1 MKLSVNDLNVFVN
14 TPKDIAKL
22 CEDLS
27 RLGLEVES
35 CIPCIAPKNV
45 VVGKVLEKAPHKN
58 AEKLSVC
65 QVGVGKVLEKA
76 PHKNAEKLS
85 VCQVG
90 VGKEVLQ
97 IVCGAKNVAPNQFV
111 PVALNGALIGST
123 TIAKTEL
130 RGVESCGM
138 ICSSAELGFPK
149 INDGILELDES
160 VGELVLGKE
169 LNEYASFNTH
179 VLEIS
184 LTPNRG
190 DCLSVLG
197 IAREISAFYHTPL
210 KPIKALNFTPKS
222 DLITLSA
229 GENIES
235 HLAYYLIYNHSLKTP
250 LNIKL
255 SLAHNNA
262 LSENDL
268 KNFIEF
274 STHFSGV
281 IMNAYSLNKTPMD
294 LSVKNDE
301 NNLESVYINHQ
312 KRSTIAIKHQDQKDL
327 SEYLLLEAS
336 YTDPISLSLKLHALK
351 DKTLQ
356 KDNALI
362 YRSARGSNPNL
373 SDGLNFL
380 SAHLKAAILESKQ
393 IKHSLKDRTL
403 TFQLE
408 DITEILGLAVEKEK
422 IQGIL
427 KNLGFKVSVKEPNS
441 NPQILEVIAPNFRHD
456 IKTIQDIAEEIL
468 RFVGIDNLISKPL
481 DCVSSK
487 NSNPH
492 YDTHRFFENLKHK
505 ALACGFKE
513 VIHYVFYSKEKQ
525 QKLGFEVL
533 EDPLELQNP
542 ITTDL
547 NTLRTSLVCG
557 LLDASLR
564 NKNLGFKS
572 IALYEKGSVYN
583 SKREEIQKLGFLVS
597 GLQKKESYPD
607 AKGKA
612 WDFYSFAEC
621 VSKVIGDFS
630 LERLT
635 AQTPINHP
643 YQSAKIIQNHEI
655 IGVIAKIHPKVIQE
669 LDLFESYYAEIDAFK
684 LKRPAM
690 LLKPF
695 SIYPSSVRDL
705 TLIIDENTAFS
716 EIKKALKDAQI
727 PNLSEILPLDIFK
740 ESHNT
745 IALSVRCVIHS
756 LEKTLNDEEV
766 NSAVQ
771 KALEILEKEF
781 NARLKG

>member
-27 RLGLEVES
+27 CLGLEVES
-35 CIPCIAPKNV
+35 CIPCVAPKNV

-65 QVGVGKVLEKA
+65 QVD
-76 PHKNAEKLS
+76 
-85 VCQVG
+85 
-90 VGKEVLQ
+90 VGKEVLP

-130 RGVESCGM
+130 RGVESHGM
-138 ICSSAELGFPK
+138 ICSSSELGFPK

-169 LNEYASFNTH
+169 LDEYAPFNTH

-222 DLITLSA
+222 GLITLSA
-229 GENIES
+229 DKNIES
-235 HLAYYLIYNHSLKTP
+235 HLAYYLVCNHSLRTP
-250 LNIKL
+250 LKVKL

-327 SEYLLLEAS
+327 SECLLLEAS
-336 YTDPISLSLKLHALK
+336 YIDPISLSLKLHALK

-380 SAHLKAAILESKQ
+380 SAHLKATILESKQ
-393 IKHSLKDRTL
+393 TKHSLKDRTL
-403 TFQLE
+403 KFQLE
-408 DITEILGLAVEKEK
+408 DITEILGLAVEEEK
-422 IQGIL
+422 IQSIL

-441 NPQILEVIAPNFRHD
+441 KPQILEVIAPNFRHD

-468 RFVGIDNLISKPL
+468 RFVGIDNLVSKPL
-481 DCVSSK
+481 NCVSSK

-542 ITTDL
+542 ITTEL

-583 SKREEIQKLGFLVS
+583 SKREETQKLGFLVS

-630 LERLT
+630 LEKLT
-635 AQTPINHP
+635 TQTPINHP
-643 YQSAKIIQNHEI
+643 YQSAKIIQNNEI

-716 EIKKALKDAQI
+716 NIKKALKDAQI

-740 ESHNT
+740 ESHNS

>member
-1 MKLSVNDLNVFVN
+1 MKLSVNDLNVFVD
-14 TPKDIAKL
+14 TPKNIAKL

-35 CIPCIAPKNV
+35 SIPCVAPKNV
-45 VVGKVLEKAPHKN
+45 V
-58 AEKLSVC
+58 
-65 QVGVGKVLEKA
+65 VGKVLEKA

-123 TIAKTEL
+123 TIAKTDL

-138 ICSSAELGFPK
+138 ICSSNELGFPK

-160 VGELVLGKE
+160 VGELVLGKG
-169 LNEYASFNTH
+169 LNEYAPFNTH

-197 IAREISAFYHTPL
+197 IAREISAFYRTPL
-210 KPIKALNFTPKS
+210 KPIKSLNFTPKS
-222 DLITLSA
+222 DLITLSV

-235 HLAYYLIYNHSLKTP
+235 HLAYYLICNHSLKTP
-250 LNIKL
+250 LSVKL

-268 KNFIEF
+268 NNFIEF
-274 STHFSGV
+274 SAHFSGV
-281 IMNAYSLNKTPMD
+281 VMNAYSLDATPID

-380 SAHLKAAILESKQ
+380 STHLKASILESKQ
-393 IKHSLKDRTL
+393 TKHSLKDRTL
-403 TFQLE
+403 KFKLE
-408 DITEILGLAVEKEK
+408 DITEILGLAVEEET

-427 KNLGFKVSVKEPNS
+427 KNLGFKVSTKEPNS
-441 NPQILEVIAPNFRHD
+441 KPPILEVVAPNFRHD

-468 RFVGIDNLISKPL
+468 RFVGIDHLISKPL
-481 DCVSSK
+481 DSVSNK
-487 NSNPH
+487 KSNPH

-542 ITTDL
+542 ITTEL

-583 SKREEIQKLGFLVS
+583 SKREEIQKLGFLAS

-630 LERLT
+630 LEKLT
-635 AQTPINHP
+635 TQTPINHP
-643 YQSAKIIQNHEI
+643 YQSAKIIQNHKI
-655 IGVIAKIHPKVIQE
+655 IGVIAKIHHKVIQE

-716 EIKKALKDAQI
+716 RIKKALKDAQI

-740 ESHNT
+740 ESDNT
-745 IALSVRCVIHS
+745 IALSMRCVIHS

>member
-1 MKLSVNDLNVFVN
+1 MKLSVNDLSAFVDA
-14 TPKDIAKL
+14 PKDIAKL

-35 CIPCIAPKNV
+35 CIPCVAPKNV

-65 QVGVGKVLEKA
+65 QVD
-76 PHKNAEKLS
+76 
-85 VCQVG
+85 

-130 RGVESCGM
+130 RGVESHGM
-138 ICSSAELGFPK
+138 ICSSSELGFPK

-169 LNEYASFNTH
+169 LNEYAPFNTH

-222 DLITLSA
+222 DSITLSV

-235 HLAYYLIYNHSLKTP
+235 HLAYYLICNHSLKTP

-268 KNFIEF
+268 NNFIEF
-274 STHFSGV
+274 SAHFSGV
-281 IMNAYSLNKTPMD
+281 VMNAYSLNKTPMD

-327 SEYLLLEAS
+327 SECLLLEAS
-336 YTDPISLSLKLHALK
+336 YIDPISLSLKLHALK

-362 YRSARGSNPNL
+362 YRSTRGSNPNL

-380 SAHLKAAILESKQ
+380 SAHLKATILESKQ
-393 IKHSLKDRTL
+393 TKHSLKDRTL

-441 NPQILEVIAPNFRHD
+441 KPQILEVVAPNFRHD

-481 DCVSSK
+481 DCISSK

-542 ITTDL
+542 ITTEL

-630 LERLT
+630 LEKLN

-643 YQSAKIIQNHEI
+643 YQSAKIIQNNEV

-669 LDLFESYYAEIDAFK
+669 LDLFESYYAEIDASK

-716 EIKKALKDAQI
+716 KIKKALKDAQI

-740 ESHNT
+740 ESHNS

>member
-1 MKLSVNDLNVFVN
+1 MKLSVNDLSVFVDA
-14 TPKDIAKL
+14 PKDITKL

-35 CIPCIAPKNV
+35 CIPCVAPKNV

-65 QVGVGKVLEKA
+65 QVD
-76 PHKNAEKLS
+76 
-85 VCQVG
+85 

-138 ICSSAELGFPK
+138 ICSSSELGFPK

-160 VGELVLGKE
+160 VGELVLGKG
-169 LNEYASFNTH
+169 LNEYAPFNTH

-235 HLAYYLIYNHSLKTP
+235 HLAYYLVCNHSLKTP
-250 LNIKL
+250 LKVKL

-268 KNFIEF
+268 NNFIEF
-274 STHFSGV
+274 SVHFSGV
-281 IMNAYSLNKTPMD
+281 IMNAYSLNATPID
-294 LSVKNDE
+294 LSVKDDE

-312 KRSTIAIKHQDQKDL
+312 KRSTIAIKHQVQKDL
-327 SEYLLLEAS
+327 SECLLLEAS
-336 YTDPISLSLKLHALK
+336 YIDPISLSLKLHALK

-380 SAHLKAAILESKQ
+380 SAHLKATILESKQ
-393 IKHSLKDRTL
+393 TKHSLKDRTL
-403 TFQLE
+403 KFKLE
-408 DITEILGLAVEKEK
+408 DITEILGLAVEAEK

-427 KNLGFKVSVKEPNS
+427 KSLGFKVSTKVSNS
-441 NPQILEVIAPNFRHD
+441 KPQILEVIAPNFRHD

-481 DCVSSK
+481 HCVSSK

-533 EDPLELQNP
+533 EDSLELQNP
-542 ITTDL
+542 ITTEL

-583 SKREEIQKLGFLVS
+583 SKREEIQKLSFLAS

-630 LERLT
+630 LEKLT

-643 YQSAKIIQNHEI
+643 YQSAKIIQNNEI

-669 LDLFESYYAEIDAFK
+669 LDLFESYYAEIDASK
-684 LKRPAM
+684 LKRPTM

-716 EIKKALKDAQI
+716 KIKKALKDAQI

-740 ESHNT
+740 ESHNS

-771 KALEILEKEF
+771 KVLEILEKEF

>member
-1 MKLSVNDLNVFVN
+1 MKLSVNDLNVFVDV
-14 TPKDIAKL
+14 PKDIAKL

-27 RLGLEVES
+27 CLGLEVES
-35 CIPCIAPKNV
+35 YIPCIAPKNV

-65 QVGVGKVLEKA
+65 QVD
-76 PHKNAEKLS
+76 
-85 VCQVG
+85 
-90 VGKEVLQ
+90 VGKEVLP
-97 IVCGAKNVAPNQFV
+97 IVCGAKNVAPNQFA

-130 RGVESCGM
+130 RGVESHGM
-138 ICSSAELGFPK
+138 ICSSIELGFPK

-169 LNEYASFNTH
+169 LHEYAPFNTH

-222 DLITLSA
+222 DLITLSV

-235 HLAYYLIYNHSLKTP
+235 HLAYYLICNHSLKTP

-268 KNFIEF
+268 NNFIEF

-281 IMNAYSLNKTPMD
+281 ILNAYSLNTTPVD

-312 KRSTIAIKHQDQKDL
+312 KRSTIAIKHQDQKNL
-327 SEYLLLEAS
+327 SECLLLEAS
-336 YTDPISLSLKLHALK
+336 YIDPISLSLKLHALK

-380 SAHLKAAILESKQ
+380 SAHLKATILESKQ
-393 IKHSLKDRTL
+393 TKHSLKDCAL
-403 TFQLE
+403 KFQLE
-408 DITEILGLAVEKEK
+408 DITEILGLVIEAEK

-427 KNLGFKVSVKEPNS
+427 KNLGFKVSAKEPNS
-441 NPQILEVIAPNFRHD
+441 KPQILEVIVPNFRHD

-542 ITTDL
+542 ITTEL

-583 SKREEIQKLGFLVS
+583 SKREEIQKLGFLIS

-621 VSKVIGDFS
+621 VSRIIGDFS
-630 LERLT
+630 LEKLT

-643 YQSAKIIQNHEI
+643 YQSAKIIQNHEV

-669 LDLFESYYAEIDAFK
+669 LDLFESYYAEIDASK

-716 EIKKALKDAQI
+716 KIKKALKDAQI

-740 ESHNT
+740 ESDNT

-766 NSAVQ
+766 NSVVQ

>member
-45 VVGKVLEKAPHKN
+45 VVGKILEKAPHKN

-65 QVGVGKVLEKA
+65 QVDI
-76 PHKNAEKLS
+76 
-85 VCQVG
+85 
-90 VGKEVLQ
+90 GKEVLQ
-97 IVCGAKNVAPNQFV
+97 IVCGAKNVAPNQFA

-130 RGVESCGM
+130 RGVESHGM
-138 ICSSAELGFPK
+138 ICSSIELGFPK

-169 LNEYASFNTH
+169 LNEYAPFNTH

-235 HLAYYLIYNHSLKTP
+235 HLAYYLVCNYSLKTP

-262 LSENDL
+262 LSRNDL
-268 KNFIEF
+268 NNFLEF

-327 SEYLLLEAS
+327 SECLLLEAS

-380 SAHLKAAILESKQ
+380 STHLKATILESKQ
-393 IKHSLKDRTL
+393 TEHSLKDRAL

-422 IQGIL
+422 IQSIL

-441 NPQILEVIAPNFRHD
+441 KPQILEVIVPNFRHD

-481 DCVSSK
+481 NCVSSK

-533 EDPLELQNP
+533 EDSLELQNP
-542 ITTDL
+542 ITTEL

-583 SKREEIQKLGFLVS
+583 AKREEVQKLGFLVS

-621 VSKVIGDFS
+621 VSKAIGDFS
-630 LERLT
+630 LEKLT
-635 AQTPINHP
+635 TQTPINHP

-669 LDLFESYYAEIDAFK
+669 LDLFESYYAEIDASK

-716 EIKKALKDAQI
+716 KIKKALKDAQI

-740 ESHNT
+740 ESHNS

>member
-35 CIPCIAPKNV
+35 CISCVAPKNV

-65 QVGVGKVLEKA
+65 QVD
-76 PHKNAEKLS
+76 
-85 VCQVG
+85 

-130 RGVESCGM
+130 RGVESHGM
-138 ICSSAELGFPK
+138 ICSSSELGFPK

-169 LNEYASFNTH
+169 LNEYAPFNTH

-190 DCLSVLG
+190 DCLSILG
-197 IAREISAFYHTPL
+197 VAREISAFYHTPL

-222 DLITLSA
+222 DSIALHA
-229 GENIES
+229 DENIES

-274 STHFSGV
+274 SAHFSGV
-281 IMNAYSLNKTPMD
+281 IMNAYSLNTTPMD

-312 KRSTIAIKHQDQKDL
+312 KRSTIAIKHQVQKDL
-327 SEYLLLEAS
+327 SECLLLEAS
-336 YTDPISLSLKLHALK
+336 YIDPISLSLKLHALK

-380 SAHLKAAILESKQ
+380 SAHLKATILESKQ
-393 IKHSLKDRTL
+393 TEHSLKDRTL
-403 TFQLE
+403 KFQLE

-422 IQGIL
+422 IQSIL
-427 KNLGFKVSVKEPNS
+427 KNLGFKVSIKVSNS
-441 NPQILEVIAPNFRHD
+441 KPQVLEVIVPNFRHD

-468 RFVGIDNLISKPL
+468 RFVGIDNLVSKPL
-481 DCVSSK
+481 NCVSSK

-542 ITTDL
+542 ITTEL

-583 SKREEIQKLGFLVS
+583 AKREEVQKLGFLVS

-621 VSKVIGDFS
+621 VSKAIGDFS
-630 LERLT
+630 LEKLT
-635 AQTPINHP
+635 TQTPINHP

-669 LDLFESYYAEIDAFK
+669 LDLFESYYAEIDASK

-716 EIKKALKDAQI
+716 KIKKALKDAQI

-740 ESHNT
+740 ESHNS

>member
-45 VVGKVLEKAPHKN
+45 V
-58 AEKLSVC
+58 
-65 QVGVGKVLEKA
+65 VGKVLEKA

-138 ICSSAELGFPK
+138 ICSSSELGFPK

-169 LNEYASFNTH
+169 LNEYAPFNTH

-229 GENIES
+229 DENIES
-235 HLAYYLIYNHSLKTP
+235 HLAYYLICNHSLKTP
-250 LNIKL
+250 LNVKL

-268 KNFIEF
+268 NNFLEF

-281 IMNAYSLNKTPMD
+281 IMNAYSLNITPID

-327 SEYLLLEAS
+327 SEHLLLEAS
-336 YTDPISLSLKLHALK
+336 YINPVSLSLKLHALK

-380 SAHLKAAILESKQ
+380 SAHLKATVLESKQ
-393 IKHSLKDRTL
+393 TQHSLKDRTL
-403 TFQLE
+403 KFQLE

-422 IQGIL
+422 IRDIL
-427 KNLGFKVSVKEPNS
+427 KSLGFKVSVKEPNS
-441 NPQILEVIAPNFRHD
+441 KPQILEIVVPNFRHD
-456 IKTIQDIAEEIL
+456 IQTIQDIAEEIL
-468 RFVGIDNLISKPL
+468 RFVGIDHLISKPL
-481 DCVSSK
+481 DSVSNK

-542 ITTDL
+542 ITTEL

-583 SKREEIQKLGFLVS
+583 SKREEIQKLGFLAS

-607 AKGKA
+607 SKGKA

-630 LERLT
+630 LEKLT
-635 AQTPINHP
+635 TQPPINHP
-643 YQSAKIIQNHEI
+643 YQSAKIIQNNEI

-716 EIKKALKDAQI
+716 RIKKALEDAQI
-727 PNLSEILPLDIFK
+727 PNLSEVLPLDIFK
-740 ESHNT
+740 ESHNS

-766 NSAVQ
+766 NAAVQ

>member
-35 CIPCIAPKNV
+35 CISCVAPKNV

-65 QVGVGKVLEKA
+65 QVD
-76 PHKNAEKLS
+76 
-85 VCQVG
+85 

-97 IVCGAKNVAPNQFV
+97 IVCGAKNVAKNQFA

-123 TIAKTEL
+123 TITPTEL
-130 RGVESCGM
+130 RGVESHGM
-138 ICSSAELGFPK
+138 ICSSIELGFPK

-169 LNEYASFNTH
+169 LNEYAPFNTH

-210 KPIKALNFTPKS
+210 KPIKALNFTPTS

-235 HLAYYLIYNHSLKTP
+235 YLAYYLICNHSLKTP

-268 KNFIEF
+268 NNFIEF
-274 STHFSGV
+274 SVHFSGV

-312 KRSTIAIKHQDQKDL
+312 KRSTIAIKHQVQKDL
-327 SEYLLLEAS
+327 SECLLLEAS
-336 YTDPISLSLKLHALK
+336 YIDPISLSLKLHALK

-380 SAHLKAAILESKQ
+380 STHLKATILESKQ
-393 IKHSLKDRTL
+393 TKHSLKDHAL
-403 TFQLE
+403 KFQLE
-408 DITEILGLAVEKEK
+408 DITEILGLAVEEEK

-427 KNLGFKVSVKEPNS
+427 KSLGFKVSVKEPNS
-441 NPQILEVIAPNFRHD
+441 KPQILEVIVPNFRHD

-468 RFVGIDNLISKPL
+468 RFVGIDNLVSKPL
-481 DCVSSK
+481 NCVSSK

-533 EDPLELQNP
+533 EDSLELQNP
-542 ITTDL
+542 ITTEL

-630 LERLT
+630 LEKLT

-716 EIKKALKDAQI
+716 KIKKALKDAQI

-740 ESHNT
+740 ESDNA

>member
-22 CEDLS
+22 CENLS
-27 RLGLEVES
+27 CLGLEVES

-45 VVGKVLEKAPHKN
+45 VVGKILEKAPHKN

-65 QVGVGKVLEKA
+65 QVD
-76 PHKNAEKLS
+76 
-85 VCQVG
+85 

-111 PVALNGALIGST
+111 PVALKGAIIGST

-138 ICSSAELGFPK
+138 ICSSSELGFPK

-169 LNEYASFNTH
+169 LNEYAPFNTH

-197 IAREISAFYHTPL
+197 VAREISAFYHTPL

-222 DLITLSA
+222 DLITLSV

-235 HLAYYLIYNHSLKTP
+235 HLAYYLVCNHSLKTP
-250 LNIKL
+250 LKVKL

-268 KNFIEF
+268 NNFIEF
-274 STHFSGV
+274 SAHFSGV

-327 SEYLLLEAS
+327 SEHLLLEAS
-336 YTDPISLSLKLHALK
+336 YIDPISLSLKLHALK

-380 SAHLKAAILESKQ
+380 SAHLKATILESKQ
-393 IKHSLKDRTL
+393 TKHSLKDRTL
-403 TFQLE
+403 KFQLE

-422 IQGIL
+422 IQSIL

-441 NPQILEVIAPNFRHD
+441 KPQILEVIVPNFRHD

-468 RFVGIDNLISKPL
+468 RFVGIDNLVSKPL
-481 DCVSSK
+481 NCISNK

-533 EDPLELQNP
+533 EDSLELQNP
-542 ITTDL
+542 ITTEL
-547 NTLRTSLVCG
+547 NTLRTNLVCG

-583 SKREEIQKLGFLVS
+583 SKREEIQKLGFLAS

-630 LERLT
+630 LEKLN

-643 YQSAKIIQNHEI
+643 YQSAKIIQNNEI
-655 IGVIAKIHPKVIQE
+655 IGVIAKIHPKIIQE
-669 LDLFESYYAEIDAFK
+669 WDLFESYYAEIDASK

-716 EIKKALKDAQI
+716 KIKKALKDAQI

-740 ESHNT
+740 ESDNT

>member
-27 RLGLEVES
+27 YLGLEVES
-35 CIPCIAPKNV
+35 CIPCVAPKNV

-65 QVGVGKVLEKA
+65 QVD
-76 PHKNAEKLS
+76 
-85 VCQVG
+85 

-97 IVCGAKNVAPNQFV
+97 IVCGAKNVVPNQFV

-138 ICSSAELGFPK
+138 ICSSIELGFPK

-169 LNEYASFNTH
+169 LNEYAPFNTH

-222 DLITLSA
+222 DWITLSV

-235 HLAYYLIYNHSLKTP
+235 HLAYYLICNHSLKTP

-268 KNFIEF
+268 NNFIEF
-274 STHFSGV
+274 SAHFSGV
-281 IMNAYSLNKTPMD
+281 ILNAYSLNTTPMD

-312 KRSTIAIKHQDQKDL
+312 KRSTIAIKHQVQKDL
-327 SEYLLLEAS
+327 SECLLLEAS
-336 YTDPISLSLKLHALK
+336 YTDPVSLSLKLHALK

-362 YRSARGSNPNL
+362 YRSTRGSNPNL

-380 SAHLKAAILESKQ
+380 SAHLKATILESKQ
-393 IKHSLKDRTL
+393 TQHSSKDRTL
-403 TFQLE
+403 QFQLE

-427 KNLGFKVSVKEPNS
+427 KNLGFKVSTKEPNS
-441 NPQILEVIAPNFRHD
+441 KPPILEIVVPNFRHD

-468 RFVGIDNLISKPL
+468 RFVGIDNLVSKPL
-481 DCVSSK
+481 HCVSSK

-542 ITTDL
+542 ITTEL

-583 SKREEIQKLGFLVS
+583 SKREEVQKLGFLVS
-597 GLQKKESYPD
+597 GLQKKESYPN

-612 WDFYSFAEC
+612 WDLYSFAEC

-630 LERLT
+630 LEKLT
-635 AQTPINHP
+635 TQTPINHP
-643 YQSAKIIQNHEI
+643 YQSAKIIQNNEV

-669 LDLFESYYAEIDAFK
+669 LDLFESYYADIDASK

-716 EIKKALKDAQI
+716 RIKKALKNAQI

-740 ESHNT
+740 ESDNA

>member
-1 MKLSVNDLNVFVN
+1 MKLSVNDLSTFVDV
-14 TPKDIAKL
+14 PKDIAKL

-65 QVGVGKVLEKA
+65 QVDI
-76 PHKNAEKLS
+76 
-85 VCQVG
+85 
-90 VGKEVLQ
+90 GKEVLQ
-97 IVCGAKNVAPNQFV
+97 IVCGAKNVAPNQFA
-111 PVALNGALIGST
+111 PVALKGAIIGST
-123 TIAKTEL
+123 PIAKTEL
-130 RGVESCGM
+130 RGVESHGM
-138 ICSSAELGFPK
+138 ICSSTELGFPK

-169 LNEYASFNTH
+169 LNEYAPFNTH

-222 DLITLSA
+222 DSITLSV

-235 HLAYYLIYNHSLKTP
+235 HLAYYLICNHSLKTP

-268 KNFIEF
+268 NNFIEF
-274 STHFSGV
+274 SAHFSGV
-281 IMNAYSLNKTPMD
+281 VMNAYSLNKTPMD

-327 SEYLLLEAS
+327 SECLLLEAS
-336 YTDPISLSLKLHALK
+336 YIDPISLSLKLHALK

-380 SAHLKAAILESKQ
+380 STHLKATILESKQ
-393 IKHSLKDRTL
+393 TEHSLKDRAL

-422 IQGIL
+422 IQSIL

-441 NPQILEVIAPNFRHD
+441 KPQILEVIVPNFRHD

-481 DCVSSK
+481 NCVSSK

-533 EDPLELQNP
+533 EDSLELQNP
-542 ITTDL
+542 ITTEL

-583 SKREEIQKLGFLVS
+583 AKREEVQKLGFLVS

-621 VSKVIGDFS
+621 VSKAIGDFS
-630 LERLT
+630 LEKLT
-635 AQTPINHP
+635 TQTPINHP

-669 LDLFESYYAEIDAFK
+669 LDLFESYYAEIDASK

-716 EIKKALKDAQI
+716 KIKKALKDAQI

-740 ESHNT
+740 ESHNS

>member
-65 QVGVGKVLEKA
+65 QVD
-76 PHKNAEKLS
+76 
-85 VCQVG
+85 
-90 VGKEVLQ
+90 VGKEVLP
-97 IVCGAKNVAPNQFV
+97 IVCGAKNVAPNQFA
-111 PVALNGALIGST
+111 PVALKGAIIGST

-130 RGVESCGM
+130 RGVESHGM
-138 ICSSAELGFPK
+138 ICSSIELGFPK

-169 LNEYASFNTH
+169 LNEYAPFNTH

-210 KPIKALNFTPKS
+210 KPIKALNLTPKS

-229 GENIES
+229 DENIES
-235 HLAYYLIYNHSLKTP
+235 HLAYYLICNHSLKTP

-268 KNFIEF
+268 NNFMEF
-274 STHFSGV
+274 SAHFSGV
-281 IMNAYSLNKTPMD
+281 ILNAYSLNKTPMD

-327 SEYLLLEAS
+327 SECLLLEAS
-336 YTDPISLSLKLHALK
+336 YIDPISLSLKLHALK

-380 SAHLKAAILESKQ
+380 SAHLKATILESKQ
-393 IKHSLKDRTL
+393 TEHSLKDRAL

-408 DITEILGLAVEKEK
+408 DITEILGLVIEAEK
-422 IQGIL
+422 IRGIL
-427 KNLGFKVSVKEPNS
+427 KNLGFKVSAKEPNS
-441 NPQILEVIAPNFRHD
+441 NPQILEVIVPNFRHD

-468 RFVGIDNLISKPL
+468 RFVGIDNLVSKPL
-481 DCVSSK
+481 NSVSSK

-492 YDTHRFFENLKHK
+492 YETHRFFENLKHK

-533 EDPLELQNP
+533 EDSLELQNP

-583 SKREEIQKLGFLVS
+583 AKREEIQKLGFLAS

-630 LERLT
+630 LEKLT
-635 AQTPINHP
+635 TQTPINHP
-643 YQSAKIIQNHEI
+643 YQSAKIIQNNEI

-669 LDLFESYYAEIDAFK
+669 LDLFESYYAEIDASK

-716 EIKKALKDAQI
+716 RIKKALKDAQI
-727 PNLSEILPLDIFK
+727 PNLSEILPLDVFK
-740 ESHNT
+740 ESDNT

>member
-1 MKLSVNDLNVFVN
+1 MKLSVNDLSVFVD

-35 CIPCIAPKNV
+35 CIPCVAPKNV
-45 VVGKVLEKAPHKN
+45 VVGKI
-58 AEKLSVC
+58 
-65 QVGVGKVLEKA
+65 LEKA

-138 ICSSAELGFPK
+138 ICSSSELGFPK

-169 LNEYASFNTH
+169 LNEYAPFNTH

-235 HLAYYLIYNHSLKTP
+235 HLAYYLVCNHSLKTP
-250 LNIKL
+250 LNVKL

-268 KNFIEF
+268 NNFIEF
-274 STHFSGV
+274 SAHFSGV
-281 IMNAYSLNKTPMD
+281 IMNAYSLNATPID

-327 SEYLLLEAS
+327 SERLLLEAS
-336 YTDPISLSLKLHALK
+336 YIDPVSLSLKLHVLK

-373 SDGLNFL
+373 LDGLNFL
-380 SAHLKAAILESKQ
+380 SAHLKAAVLESKQ
-393 IKHSLKDRTL
+393 TEHSLKDRTL
-403 TFQLE
+403 KFQLE

-427 KNLGFKVSVKEPNS
+427 KNLGFKVSIKVSNS
-441 NPQILEVIAPNFRHD
+441 KPQILEIIVPNFRHD
-456 IKTIQDIAEEIL
+456 IQTIQDIAEEIL
-468 RFVGIDNLISKPL
+468 RFVGIDNLVSKPL
-481 DCVSSK
+481 NCISNK
-487 NSNPH
+487 KSNPH

-542 ITTDL
+542 ITTEL

-583 SKREEIQKLGFLVS
+583 SKREEIQKLGFLAS

-630 LERLT
+630 LEKLT
-635 AQTPINHP
+635 TQTSINHP

-669 LDLFESYYAEIDAFK
+669 LDLFESYYAEIDASK

-716 EIKKALKDAQI
+716 RIKKALKDAQI

-740 ESHNT
+740 ESHNS

-766 NSAVQ
+766 NSVVQ

>member
-1 MKLSVNDLNVFVN
+1 MKLSVNDLNVFVD

-35 CIPCIAPKNV
+35 CIPCVAPKNV
-45 VVGKVLEKAPHKN
+45 VVGKVLEKALHKN

-65 QVGVGKVLEKA
+65 QVD
-76 PHKNAEKLS
+76 
-85 VCQVG
+85 

-111 PVALNGALIGST
+111 PVALNGVLIGST

-138 ICSSAELGFPK
+138 ICSSNELGFPK

-160 VGELVLGKE
+160 VGELVLGKG
-169 LNEYASFNTH
+169 LNEYAPFNTH

-222 DLITLSA
+222 DLITLCA

-235 HLAYYLIYNHSLKTP
+235 HLAYYLICNHSLKTP

-268 KNFIEF
+268 NNFIEF
-274 STHFSGV
+274 SAHFSGV
-281 IMNAYSLNKTPMD
+281 VMNAYSLNTTPID

-380 SAHLKAAILESKQ
+380 STHLKATILESKQ
-393 IKHSLKDRTL
+393 TKHALKDRTL
-403 TFQLE
+403 KFKLE
-408 DITEILGLAVEKEK
+408 DITEILGLAIEEET

-427 KNLGFKVSVKEPNS
+427 KNLGFKVSAKVSNS
-441 NPQILEVIAPNFRHD
+441 KPQILEVVAPNFRHD

-468 RFVGIDNLISKPL
+468 RFVGIDHLISKPL
-481 DCVSSK
+481 DSVSNK
-487 NSNPH
+487 KSNPH

-542 ITTDL
+542 ITTEL

-583 SKREEIQKLGFLVS
+583 SKREEIQKLGFLAS

-612 WDFYSFAEC
+612 WDFYSFVEC

-630 LERLT
+630 LEKLT
-635 AQTPINHP
+635 AQAPINHP
-643 YQSAKIIQNHEI
+643 YQSAKIIQNNEI

-669 LDLFESYYAEIDAFK
+669 LDLFESYYAEIDASK

-716 EIKKALKDAQI
+716 KIKKALKDAQI

-740 ESHNT
+740 ESDNT

>member
-14 TPKDIAKL
+14 TPKDIVKL
-22 CEDLS
+22 CENLS
-27 RLGLEVES
+27 CLGLEVES
-35 CIPCIAPKNV
+35 CIPCVAPKNV

-65 QVGVGKVLEKA
+65 QVD
-76 PHKNAEKLS
+76 
-85 VCQVG
+85 

-111 PVALNGALIGST
+111 PVALNGVLIGST

-138 ICSSAELGFPK
+138 ICSSSELGFPK

-169 LNEYASFNTH
+169 LNEYAPFNTH

-222 DLITLSA
+222 DLITLHVDK
-229 GENIES
+229 NIES
-235 HLAYYLIYNHSLKTP
+235 HLAYYLVCNHSLKTP
-250 LNIKL
+250 LNVKL

-268 KNFIEF
+268 NNFLEF
-274 STHFSGV
+274 SVHFSGV
-281 IMNAYSLNKTPMD
+281 IMNAYSLDATPID

-356 KDNALI
+356 KNNALI

-380 SAHLKAAILESKQ
+380 SAHLKATILESKQ
-393 IKHSLKDRTL
+393 TQHSLKDRTL

-441 NPQILEVIAPNFRHD
+441 KPQILEVVAPNFRHD

-468 RFVGIDNLISKPL
+468 RFVGIDNLASKPL
-481 DCVSSK
+481 NSVSSK

-492 YDTHRFFENLKHK
+492 YETHRFFENLKHK

-542 ITTDL
+542 ITTEL

-583 SKREEIQKLGFLVS
+583 AKREEIQKLGFLVS

-607 AKGKA
+607 TNGKA

-630 LERLT
+630 LEKLT
-635 AQTPINHP
+635 SQTPINHP

-695 SIYPSSVRDL
+695 SIYPSSIRDL

-716 EIKKALKDAQI
+716 RIKKALKDAQI

-740 ESHNT
+740 ESNNS

-766 NSAVQ
+766 NAAVQ

-781 NARLKG
+781 SARLKG

>member
-1 MKLSVNDLNVFVN
+1 MKLSINDLNVFVN

-35 CIPCIAPKNV
+35 CVSCIAPKNV

-65 QVGVGKVLEKA
+65 QVD
-76 PHKNAEKLS
+76 
-85 VCQVG
+85 

-111 PVALNGALIGST
+111 PVALKGAIIGST

-130 RGVESCGM
+130 RGVESHGM
-138 ICSSAELGFPK
+138 ICSSSELGFPK

-169 LNEYASFNTH
+169 LNEYAPFNTH

-210 KPIKALNFTPKS
+210 KPIKALNLTPKS
-222 DLITLSA
+222 DLITLIT

-235 HLAYYLIYNHSLKTP
+235 HLAYYLICNHSLKTP
-250 LNIKL
+250 LNVKL

-268 KNFIEF
+268 NNFIEF
-274 STHFSGV
+274 SAHFSGV

-294 LSVKNDE
+294 LIVKNDE

-312 KRSTIAIKHQDQKDL
+312 KRSTIAIKHQVQKDL
-327 SEYLLLEAS
+327 SEHLLLEAS
-336 YTDPISLSLKLHALK
+336 YIDPISLSLKLHALK

-380 SAHLKAAILESKQ
+380 SAHLKATILESKQ
-393 IKHSLKDRTL
+393 TKHSLKDCAL
-403 TFQLE
+403 KFQLE
-408 DITEILGLAVEKEK
+408 DITEILGLVIEAEK

-427 KNLGFKVSVKEPNS
+427 KNLGFKVSAKEPNS
-441 NPQILEVIAPNFRHD
+441 KPQILEVIVPNFRHD

-533 EDPLELQNP
+533 EDSIELQNP
-542 ITTDL
+542 ITTEL

-583 SKREEIQKLGFLVS
+583 SKREEIQKLGFLIS

-621 VSKVIGDFS
+621 VSRIIGDFS
-630 LERLT
+630 LEKLT

-643 YQSAKIIQNHEI
+643 YQSAKIIQNHEV

-669 LDLFESYYAEIDAFK
+669 LDLFESYYAEIDASK

-716 EIKKALKDAQI
+716 KIKKALKDAQI

-740 ESHNT
+740 ESDNT

-766 NSAVQ
+766 NSVVQ
-771 KALEILEKEF
+771 KVLEILEKEF

>member
-1 MKLSVNDLNVFVN
+1 MKLSVNDLSAFVDV
-14 TPKDIAKL
+14 PKDIAKL

-27 RLGLEVES
+27 CLGLEVES
-35 CIPCIAPKNV
+35 CISCVAPKNV

-65 QVGVGKVLEKA
+65 QVD
-76 PHKNAEKLS
+76 
-85 VCQVG
+85 

-111 PVALNGALIGST
+111 LVALKGAIIGST

-138 ICSSAELGFPK
+138 ICSSIELGFPK

-169 LNEYASFNTH
+169 LHEYAPFNTH

-210 KPIKALNFTPKS
+210 KPIKALNFTPTS

-250 LNIKL
+250 LNVKL

-268 KNFIEF
+268 NNFIEF
-274 STHFSGV
+274 SVHFSGV

-327 SEYLLLEAS
+327 SEHLLLEAS
-336 YTDPISLSLKLHALK
+336 YIDPISLSLKLHALK

-380 SAHLKAAILESKQ
+380 SAHLKATILESKQ
-393 IKHSLKDRTL
+393 TEHSLKDYAL
-403 TFQLE
+403 KFQLE
-408 DITEILGLAVEKEK
+408 DITEILGLVIKAEK

-427 KNLGFKVSVKEPNS
+427 KNLGFKVSVKESNS
-441 NPQILEVIAPNFRHD
+441 KPQILEVIVPNFRHD

-468 RFVGIDNLISKPL
+468 RFVGIDNLVSKPL
-481 DCVSSK
+481 HCVSSK

-542 ITTDL
+542 ITTEL

-655 IGVIAKIHPKVIQE
+655 IGTIAKIHPKVIQE
-669 LDLFESYYAEIDAFK
+669 WDLFESYYAEIDASK

-716 EIKKALKDAQI
+716 RIKKALKNAQI

-740 ESHNT
+740 ESHNS

>member
-22 CEDLS
+22 CENLS
-27 RLGLEVES
+27 CLGLEVES

-65 QVGVGKVLEKA
+65 QVD
-76 PHKNAEKLS
+76 
-85 VCQVG
+85 

-111 PVALNGALIGST
+111 PVALKGAIIGST

-130 RGVESCGM
+130 RGVESHGM
-138 ICSSAELGFPK
+138 ICSSVELGFPK

-169 LNEYASFNTH
+169 LNEYAPFNTH

-210 KPIKALNFTPKS
+210 KPIKTLNFTPKS
-222 DLITLSA
+222 DLITLIAS
-229 GENIES
+229 ENIES
-235 HLAYYLIYNHSLKTP
+235 HLAYYLICNYSLKTP

-268 KNFIEF
+268 NNFIEF
-274 STHFSGV
+274 SAHFSGV

-327 SEYLLLEAS
+327 SECLLLEAS
-336 YTDPISLSLKLHALK
+336 YIDPISLSLKLHALK

-380 SAHLKAAILESKQ
+380 SAHLKATILESKQ
-393 IKHSLKDRTL
+393 TKHSLKDRAL

-422 IQGIL
+422 IQSIL

-441 NPQILEVIAPNFRHD
+441 NPQILEVIAPNFRND

-468 RFVGIDNLISKPL
+468 RFVGIDNLVSKPL

-583 SKREEIQKLGFLVS
+583 AKREEVQKLGFLVS

-630 LERLT
+630 LEKLT
-635 AQTPINHP
+635 IQTPINHP
-643 YQSAKIIQNHEI
+643 YQSAKIIQNNEV
-655 IGVIAKIHPKVIQE
+655 IGVIAKIHPKMIQE
-669 LDLFESYYAEIDAFK
+669 LDLFESYYAEIDASK

-695 SIYPSSVRDL
+695 SIYPSSMRDL

-716 EIKKALKDAQI
+716 RIKKALKDAQI

-740 ESHNT
+740 ESDNA

>member
-35 CIPCIAPKNV
+35 CIPYIAPKNV
-45 VVGKVLEKAPHKN
+45 VVGKVLEKVPHKN

-65 QVGVGKVLEKA
+65 QVD
-76 PHKNAEKLS
+76 
-85 VCQVG
+85 
-90 VGKEVLQ
+90 VGKEVLP
-97 IVCGAKNVAPNQFV
+97 IVCGAKNVVPNQFV
-111 PVALNGALIGST
+111 PVALKGAIIGST
-123 TIAKTEL
+123 PIAKTEL
-130 RGVESCGM
+130 RGVESHGM
-138 ICSSAELGFPK
+138 ICSSIELGFPK

-169 LNEYASFNTH
+169 LHEYAPFNTH

-222 DLITLSA
+222 DSIALHA
-229 GENIES
+229 DENIES
-235 HLAYYLIYNHSLKTP
+235 HLAYYLICNHSLKTP

-268 KNFIEF
+268 NNFIEF
-274 STHFSGV
+274 SAHFSGV
-281 IMNAYSLNKTPMD
+281 ILNAYSLNTTPVD
-294 LSVKNDE
+294 LIIKNDE

-327 SEYLLLEAS
+327 SECLLLEAS
-336 YTDPISLSLKLHALK
+336 YIDPISLSLKLHALK

-356 KDNALI
+356 KDNALV

-380 SAHLKAAILESKQ
+380 SAQLKATILESKQ
-393 IKHSLKDRTL
+393 TKHSLKDRAL

-408 DITEILGLAVEKEK
+408 DITEILGLAVEEEK

-427 KNLGFKVSVKEPNS
+427 KNLGFKVSAKEPNS
-441 NPQILEVIAPNFRHD
+441 KPQILEVIVPNFRHD

-468 RFVGIDNLISKPL
+468 RFVGIDNLVSKPL
-481 DCVSSK
+481 NCVSSK

-533 EDPLELQNP
+533 EYPLELQNP
-542 ITTDL
+542 ITTEL

-564 NKNLGFKS
+564 NKNLGFKN

-597 GLQKKESYPD
+597 GLQKKESYPH

-621 VSKVIGDFS
+621 VSRIIGDFS
-630 LERLT
+630 LEKLT
-635 AQTPINHP
+635 TQTPINHP
-643 YQSAKIIQNHEI
+643 YQSAKIIQNNEI

-669 LDLFESYYAEIDAFK
+669 WDLFESYYAEIDASK
-684 LKRPAM
+684 LKRHAM

-716 EIKKALKDAQI
+716 RIKKALKDAQI

-740 ESHNT
+740 ESDNT

-766 NSAVQ
+766 NSVVQ

>member
-35 CIPCIAPKNV
+35 CIPCVAPKNV

-65 QVGVGKVLEKA
+65 QVD
-76 PHKNAEKLS
+76 
-85 VCQVG
+85 
-90 VGKEVLQ
+90 VGKEVLP

-138 ICSSAELGFPK
+138 ICSSIELGFPK

-169 LNEYASFNTH
+169 LHEYAPFNTH

-222 DLITLSA
+222 DLITLSV

-268 KNFIEF
+268 NNFIEF
-274 STHFSGV
+274 SAHFSGV
-281 IMNAYSLNKTPMD
+281 ILNAYSLNTTPID

-327 SEYLLLEAS
+327 SECLLLEAS

-380 SAHLKAAILESKQ
+380 STHLKATILESKQ
-393 IKHSLKDRTL
+393 TKHALKDRTL

-468 RFVGIDNLISKPL
+468 RFVGIDNLVSKSL
-481 DCVSSK
+481 NCVSSK

-542 ITTDL
+542 ITTEL

-583 SKREEIQKLGFLVS
+583 SKREEIQKLGFLAS

-621 VSKVIGDFS
+621 VSRIIGDFS
-630 LERLT
+630 LEKLT
-635 AQTPINHP
+635 TQTPINHP
-643 YQSAKIIQNHEI
+643 YQSAKIIQNNEI

-669 LDLFESYYAEIDAFK
+669 LDLFESYYAEIDASK

-716 EIKKALKDAQI
+716 RIKKALKNAQI

-740 ESHNT
+740 ESDNT

>member
-1 MKLSVNDLNVFVN
+1 MKLSVNDLNVFVD

-35 CIPCIAPKNV
+35 CIPCVAPKNV

-65 QVGVGKVLEKA
+65 QVD
-76 PHKNAEKLS
+76 
-85 VCQVG
+85 

-130 RGVESCGM
+130 RGVESYGM
-138 ICSSAELGFPK
+138 ICSSNELGFPK

-160 VGELVLGKE
+160 VGELVLGKG
-169 LNEYASFNTH
+169 LNEYAPFNTH

-222 DLITLSA
+222 DLITLCA

-235 HLAYYLIYNHSLKTP
+235 HLAYYLICNHSLKTP
-250 LNIKL
+250 LNVKL

-268 KNFIEF
+268 NNFIEF
-274 STHFSGV
+274 SAHFSGV
-281 IMNAYSLNKTPMD
+281 VMNAYSLDATPID

-380 SAHLKAAILESKQ
+380 STHLKAAVLESKQ
-393 IKHSLKDRTL
+393 TKHALKDRTL
-403 TFQLE
+403 EFKLE
-408 DITEILGLAVEKEK
+408 DITEILGLAVEEET

-427 KNLGFKVSVKEPNS
+427 KNLGFKVSTKVPNS
-441 NPQILEVIAPNFRHD
+441 KPQILEVVAPNFRHD

-468 RFVGIDNLISKPL
+468 RFVGIDHLISKPL
-481 DCVSSK
+481 DSVSNK
-487 NSNPH
+487 KSNPH

-542 ITTDL
+542 ITTEL

-583 SKREEIQKLGFLVS
+583 SKREEIQKLGFLAS

-630 LERLT
+630 LEKLT
-635 AQTPINHP
+635 TQAPINHP
-643 YQSAKIIQNHEI
+643 YQGAKIIQNHEI

-716 EIKKALKDAQI
+716 KIKKALKDAQI

-740 ESHNT
+740 ESDNT
-745 IALSVRCVIHS
+745 IALSVRCMIHS

>member
-1 MKLSVNDLNVFVN
+1 MKLSVNDLSVFVDV
-14 TPKDIAKL
+14 PKDIAKL

-45 VVGKVLEKAPHKN
+45 VVGKVLEKASHKN

-65 QVGVGKVLEKA
+65 QVD
-76 PHKNAEKLS
+76 
-85 VCQVG
+85 
-90 VGKEVLQ
+90 VGKEVLPV
-97 IVCGAKNVAPNQFV
+97 VCGAKNVTPNQFV

-130 RGVESCGM
+130 RGVESHGM
-138 ICSSAELGFPK
+138 ICSSSELGFPK
-149 INDGILELDES
+149 LNDGILELDES

-169 LNEYASFNTH
+169 LNEYAPFNTH

-210 KPIKALNFTPKS
+210 KPIKALNFTPTN
-222 DLITLSA
+222 DLITLSV

-235 HLAYYLIYNHSLKTP
+235 HLAYYLICNHSLKTP

-268 KNFIEF
+268 NNFIEF

-281 IMNAYSLNKTPMD
+281 IVNAYSLNATPID

-312 KRSTIAIKHQDQKDL
+312 KRSTIAIKHQVQKDL
-327 SEYLLLEAS
+327 SECLLLEAS

-380 SAHLKAAILESKQ
+380 STHLKATILESKQ
-393 IKHSLKDRTL
+393 TKHSLKDHAL
-403 TFQLE
+403 KFQLE

-427 KNLGFKVSVKEPNS
+427 KNLGFKISAKEPNS
-441 NPQILEVIAPNFRHD
+441 KPQILEIIVPNFRHD

-468 RFVGIDNLISKPL
+468 RFVGIDNLASKPL
-481 DCVSSK
+481 HCVSSK

-492 YDTHRFFENLKHK
+492 YETHRFFENLKHK

-542 ITTDL
+542 ITTEL

-630 LERLT
+630 LEKLT

-643 YQSAKIIQNHEI
+643 YQNAKIIQNNEI

-669 LDLFESYYAEIDAFK
+669 WDLFESYYAEIDAFK

-716 EIKKALKDAQI
+716 RIKKALKDAQI

-740 ESHNT
+740 ESNNS

>member
-1 MKLSVNDLNVFVN
+1 MKLSVNDLNVFVDV
-14 TPKDIAKL
+14 PKDIAKL

-35 CIPCIAPKNV
+35 SIPCVAPKNV

-65 QVGVGKVLEKA
+65 QVD
-76 PHKNAEKLS
+76 
-85 VCQVG
+85 

-123 TIAKTEL
+123 TIAKTDL
-130 RGVESCGM
+130 RGVESYGM
-138 ICSSAELGFPK
+138 ICSSNELGFPK

-160 VGELVLGKE
+160 VGELVLGKG
-169 LNEYASFNTH
+169 LNEYAPFNTH

-197 IAREISAFYHTPL
+197 IAREVSAFYHTPL

-222 DLITLSA
+222 DLITLCA

-235 HLAYYLIYNHSLKTP
+235 HLAYYLICNHSLKTP
-250 LNIKL
+250 LNVKL

-268 KNFIEF
+268 NNFIEF
-274 STHFSGV
+274 SAHFSGV
-281 IMNAYSLNKTPMD
+281 VMNAYSLDATPID

-362 YRSARGSNPNL
+362 YRSTRGSNPNL

-380 SAHLKAAILESKQ
+380 STHLKATILESKQ
-393 IKHSLKDRTL
+393 TKHALKDRTL
-403 TFQLE
+403 QFKLE
-408 DITEILGLAVEKEK
+408 DITEILGLAIKEEI

-427 KNLGFKVSVKEPNS
+427 KNLGFKVSIKVSNS
-441 NPQILEVIAPNFRHD
+441 KPQILEVVAPNFRHD

-468 RFVGIDNLISKPL
+468 RFVGIDHLISKPL
-481 DCVSSK
+481 DSVSNK
-487 NSNPH
+487 KSNPH

-542 ITTDL
+542 ITTEL

-583 SKREEIQKLGFLVS
+583 SKREEIQKLGFLAS

-630 LERLT
+630 LEKLT
-635 AQTPINHP
+635 TQTPINHP

-669 LDLFESYYAEIDAFK
+669 LDLFESYYAEIDASK

-705 TLIIDENTAFS
+705 TLIIDENTVFS
-716 EIKKALKDAQI
+716 RIKKALEDAQI

-740 ESHNT
+740 ESDNT

-781 NARLKG
+781 NTRLKG

>member
-14 TPKDIAKL
+14 TPKDIVKL

-35 CIPCIAPKNV
+35 CIPCVAPKNV
-45 VVGKVLEKAPHKN
+45 VVGKVLEKSPHKN

-65 QVGVGKVLEKA
+65 QVD
-76 PHKNAEKLS
+76 
-85 VCQVG
+85 

-130 RGVESCGM
+130 RGVESHGM
-138 ICSSAELGFPK
+138 ICSSIELGFPK

-169 LNEYASFNTH
+169 LNEYAPFNTH

-268 KNFIEF
+268 NNFIEF
-274 STHFSGV
+274 SVHFSGV
-281 IMNAYSLNKTPMD
+281 ILNAYSLNTTPMD
-294 LSVKNDE
+294 LSAKNDE

-312 KRSTIAIKHQDQKDL
+312 KRSTIAIKHQVQKDL

-336 YTDPISLSLKLHALK
+336 YIDPISLSLKLHALK

-380 SAHLKAAILESKQ
+380 SAQLKATILESKQ
-393 IKHSLKDRTL
+393 TKHSLKDRTL
-403 TFQLE
+403 KFQLE

-441 NPQILEVIAPNFRHD
+441 KPQILEVIVPNFRHD

-583 SKREEIQKLGFLVS
+583 AKREEVQKLGFLAS

-630 LERLT
+630 LEKLT
-635 AQTPINHP
+635 TQTPINHP
-643 YQSAKIIQNHEI
+643 YQSAKIIQNNEI

-669 LDLFESYYAEIDAFK
+669 LDLFESYYAEIDASK

-716 EIKKALKDAQI
+716 KIKKALKDAQI
-727 PNLSEILPLDIFK
+727 PNLSEILPLDVFK
-740 ESHNT
+740 ESDNT

>member
-1 MKLSVNDLNVFVN
+1 MKLSVNDLSVFVDA
-14 TPKDIAKL
+14 PKDIVKL

-65 QVGVGKVLEKA
+65 QVD
-76 PHKNAEKLS
+76 
-85 VCQVG
+85 

-97 IVCGAKNVAPNQFV
+97 IVCGAKNVAPNQFA

-169 LNEYASFNTH
+169 LNEYAPFNTH

-197 IAREISAFYHTPL
+197 VAREISAFYHTPL

-222 DLITLSA
+222 DSIALHA
-229 GENIES
+229 DENIES
-235 HLAYYLIYNHSLKTP
+235 HLAYYLICNHSLKTP
-250 LNIKL
+250 LNVKL

-268 KNFIEF
+268 NNFIEF

-327 SEYLLLEAS
+327 SECLLLEAS

-403 TFQLE
+403 KFQLE

-427 KNLGFKVSVKEPNS
+427 KNLGFKVSAKEPNS
-441 NPQILEVIAPNFRHD
+441 KPQILEVIAPNFRHD

-468 RFVGIDNLISKPL
+468 RFVGIDNLVSKPL
-481 DCVSSK
+481 NCVSSK

-533 EDPLELQNP
+533 EDSLELQNP

-583 SKREEIQKLGFLVS
+583 AKREEVQKLGFLAS

-630 LERLT
+630 LEKLT
-635 AQTPINHP
+635 IQTPINHP
-643 YQSAKIIQNHEI
+643 YQSAKIIQNNEI

-669 LDLFESYYAEIDAFK
+669 WDLFESYYAEIDASK

-716 EIKKALKDAQI
+716 RVKKALKDAQI
-727 PNLSEILPLDIFK
+727 PNLSKILPLDIFK
-740 ESHNT
+740 ESDNT
-745 IALSVRCVIHS
+745 IALSVRCMIHS

-766 NSAVQ
+766 NSVVQ

>member
-35 CIPCIAPKNV
+35 CIPCVAPKNV
-45 VVGKVLEKAPHKN
+45 VVGKILEKAPHKN

-65 QVGVGKVLEKA
+65 QVD
-76 PHKNAEKLS
+76 
-85 VCQVG
+85 

-138 ICSSAELGFPK
+138 ICSSIELGFPK

-169 LNEYASFNTH
+169 LNEYAPFNTH

-222 DLITLSA
+222 DSIALHA
-229 GENIES
+229 DENIES

-268 KNFIEF
+268 NNFIEF

-281 IMNAYSLNKTPMD
+281 IMNAYSLNKTPID
-294 LSVKNDE
+294 LSIKNDE

-327 SEYLLLEAS
+327 SECLLLEAS
-336 YTDPISLSLKLHALK
+336 YTDPVSLSLKLHALK

-380 SAHLKAAILESKQ
+380 SAHLKATILESKQ
-393 IKHSLKDRTL
+393 TKHSLKDRTL

-408 DITEILGLAVEKEK
+408 DITEILGLAVEEEK
-422 IQGIL
+422 IQDIL
-427 KNLGFKVSVKEPNS
+427 KNLGFKVSIKVSNS
-441 NPQILEVIAPNFRHD
+441 KPQILEIVAPNFRHD

-468 RFVGIDNLISKPL
+468 RFVGIDNLVSKPL
-481 DCVSSK
+481 NCISNK

-542 ITTDL
+542 ITTEL

-583 SKREEIQKLGFLVS
+583 AKREEIQKLGFLAS
-597 GLQKKESYPD
+597 GLQKKEGYPD

-621 VSKVIGDFS
+621 VSRIIGDFS
-630 LERLT
+630 LEKLT
-635 AQTPINHP
+635 TQTPINHP

-669 LDLFESYYAEIDAFK
+669 LDLFESYYAEIDASK

-716 EIKKALKDAQI
+716 NIKKALKDAQI

-740 ESHNT
+740 ESDNT

>member
-65 QVGVGKVLEKA
+65 QVDI
-76 PHKNAEKLS
+76 
-85 VCQVG
+85 
-90 VGKEVLQ
+90 GKEVLQ
-97 IVCGAKNVAPNQFV
+97 IVCGAKNVVPNQFV

-138 ICSSAELGFPK
+138 ICSSSELGFPK

-169 LNEYASFNTH
+169 LNEYAPFNTH

-197 IAREISAFYHTPL
+197 VAREVSAFYHTPL
-210 KPIKALNFTPKS
+210 KPIKALNFTPTN
-222 DLITLSA
+222 DLITLSV

-235 HLAYYLIYNHSLKTP
+235 HLAYYLICNHSLKTP

-268 KNFIEF
+268 NNFIEF
-274 STHFSGV
+274 SVHFSGV
-281 IMNAYSLNKTPMD
+281 ILNAYSLNKTPMD

-327 SEYLLLEAS
+327 SECLLLEAS

-380 SAHLKAAILESKQ
+380 STHLKATILESKQ
-393 IKHSLKDRTL
+393 TEHSLKDRAL

-408 DITEILGLAVEKEK
+408 DITEILGLVVEKEK
-422 IQGIL
+422 IQSIL

-441 NPQILEVIAPNFRHD
+441 KPPILEVVAPNFRHD

-481 DCVSSK
+481 NCVSSK

-542 ITTDL
+542 ITAEL

-583 SKREEIQKLGFLVS
+583 SKREEIQKLGFLIS

-635 AQTPINHP
+635 TQTPINHP
-643 YQSAKIIQNHEI
+643 YQSAKIIQNNEV

-669 LDLFESYYAEIDAFK
+669 LDLFESYYAEIDASK

-716 EIKKALKDAQI
+716 KIKKALKDAQI

-740 ESHNT
+740 ESDNT

>member
-14 TPKDIAKL
+14 TPKDIVKL

-65 QVGVGKVLEKA
+65 QVD
-76 PHKNAEKLS
+76 
-85 VCQVG
+85 

-111 PVALNGALIGST
+111 PVALNGAIIGST

-138 ICSSAELGFPK
+138 ICSSNELGFPK
-149 INDGILELDES
+149 ISDGILELDES

-169 LNEYASFNTH
+169 LNEYAPFNTH

-197 IAREISAFYHTPL
+197 VVREVSAFYHTPL

-222 DLITLSA
+222 DLITLSV

-235 HLAYYLIYNHSLKTP
+235 HLAYYLICNHSLKTP
-250 LNIKL
+250 LNVKL

-281 IMNAYSLNKTPMD
+281 ILNAYSLNTTPMD

-312 KRSTIAIKHQDQKDL
+312 KRSTIAIKHQVQKDL

-380 SAHLKAAILESKQ
+380 STHLKATILESKQ
-393 IKHSLKDRTL
+393 TECSLKDYAL

-422 IQGIL
+422 IQSIL
-427 KNLGFKVSVKEPNS
+427 KSLGFKVSVKEPNS

-468 RFVGIDNLISKPL
+468 RFVGIDNLVSKSL
-481 DCVSSK
+481 NCVSSK

-542 ITTDL
+542 ITTEL

-583 SKREEIQKLGFLVS
+583 SKREEIQKLGFLAS

-630 LERLT
+630 LEKLT
-635 AQTPINHP
+635 TQTPINHP

-716 EIKKALKDAQI
+716 RIKKALEDAQI

-740 ESHNT
+740 ESHNS

>member
-14 TPKDIAKL
+14 TPKNIAKL

-65 QVGVGKVLEKA
+65 QVD
-76 PHKNAEKLS
+76 
-85 VCQVG
+85 

-97 IVCGAKNVAPNQFV
+97 IVCGAKNVAKNQFA
-111 PVALNGALIGST
+111 PVALKGAIIGST
-123 TIAKTEL
+123 PIAKTEL

-138 ICSSAELGFPK
+138 ICSSIELGFPK

-169 LNEYASFNTH
+169 LNEYAPFNTH

-222 DLITLSA
+222 DSITLSA
-229 GENIES
+229 DKNIES
-235 HLAYYLIYNHSLKTP
+235 HLAYYLICNHSLKTP

-262 LSENDL
+262 LSENEL

-274 STHFSGV
+274 GMHFSGV

-380 SAHLKAAILESKQ
+380 SAHLKATILESKQ
-393 IKHSLKDRTL
+393 TKHSLKNHAL

-441 NPQILEVIAPNFRHD
+441 KPQILEVIVPNFRHD

-468 RFVGIDNLISKPL
+468 RFVGIDNLASKSL
-481 DCVSSK
+481 HCVSSK

-492 YDTHRFFENLKHK
+492 YETHRFFENLKHK

-513 VIHYVFYSKEKQ
+513 VIHYMFYSKEKQ

-542 ITTDL
+542 ITTEL

-583 SKREEIQKLGFLVS
+583 SKREEIQKLGFLAS

-630 LERLT
+630 LEKLT
-635 AQTPINHP
+635 TQTPINHP

-655 IGVIAKIHPKVIQE
+655 IGVIAKIHPKIIQE

-716 EIKKALKDAQI
+716 RIKKALKDAQI

-740 ESHNT
+740 ESDNT

>member
-1 MKLSVNDLNVFVN
+1 MKLSINDLNVFVN

-45 VVGKVLEKAPHKN
+45 VVGKILEKAPHKN

-65 QVGVGKVLEKA
+65 QVD
-76 PHKNAEKLS
+76 
-85 VCQVG
+85 

-97 IVCGAKNVAPNQFV
+97 IVCGAKNVAPNQFA
-111 PVALNGALIGST
+111 PIALKGAIIGST
-123 TIAKTEL
+123 PIAKTEL
-130 RGVESCGM
+130 RGVESHGM
-138 ICSSAELGFPK
+138 ICSSIELGFPK

-169 LNEYASFNTH
+169 LNEYAPFNTH

-222 DLITLSA
+222 DLITLSV

-235 HLAYYLIYNHSLKTP
+235 HLAYYLICNHSLKTP

-268 KNFIEF
+268 NSFIEF

-281 IMNAYSLNKTPMD
+281 IMNAYSLNTTPVD

-327 SEYLLLEAS
+327 SECLLLEAS

-380 SAHLKAAILESKQ
+380 SVHLKATILESKQ
-393 IKHSLKDRTL
+393 TEHSLKDRAL

-427 KNLGFKVSVKEPNS
+427 KNLGFKVSTKEPNS
-441 NPQILEVIAPNFRHD
+441 KPQILEIIVPNFRHD

-468 RFVGIDNLISKPL
+468 RFVGIDNLVSKPL
-481 DCVSSK
+481 NCVSSK

-542 ITTDL
+542 ITTEL

-583 SKREEIQKLGFLVS
+583 AKREEIQKLGFLVS

-630 LERLT
+630 LEKLT
-635 AQTPINHP
+635 IQTPINHP
-643 YQSAKIIQNHEI
+643 YQSAKIIQNNEI

-669 LDLFESYYAEIDAFK
+669 LDLFESYYAEIDASK

-716 EIKKALKDAQI
+716 RIKKALKDAQI

-740 ESHNT
+740 ESDNT
-745 IALSVRCVIHS
+745 IALSVRCVIYS

-766 NSAVQ
+766 NSVVQ

>member
-1 MKLSVNDLNVFVN
+1 MKLSVNDLNVFVDA
-14 TPKDIAKL
+14 PKDIVKL

-35 CIPCIAPKNV
+35 CIPCVAPKNV

-65 QVGVGKVLEKA
+65 QVD
-76 PHKNAEKLS
+76 
-85 VCQVG
+85 

-111 PVALNGALIGST
+111 PVALKGAIIGST

-130 RGVESCGM
+130 RGVESHGM
-138 ICSSAELGFPK
+138 ICSSTELGFPK

-169 LNEYASFNTH
+169 LHEYAPFNTH

-210 KPIKALNFTPKS
+210 KPIKALNFTPTS

-235 HLAYYLIYNHSLKTP
+235 HLAYYLICNHSLKTP

-268 KNFIEF
+268 NNFIEF

-281 IMNAYSLNKTPMD
+281 IMNAYSLNTTPMD

-327 SEYLLLEAS
+327 SECLLLEAS

-380 SAHLKAAILESKQ
+380 SAHLKATILESKQ
-393 IKHSLKDRTL
+393 TKHSLKDRTL

-408 DITEILGLAVEKEK
+408 DITEILGLAVEEEK

-427 KNLGFKVSVKEPNS
+427 KNLGFKVSIKEPNS
-441 NPQILEVIAPNFRHD
+441 KPQILEVVAPNFRHD

-468 RFVGIDNLISKPL
+468 RFVGIDHLISKPL
-481 DCVSSK
+481 NCVSSK
-487 NSNPH
+487 HSNPH

-542 ITTDL
+542 ITTEL

-583 SKREEIQKLGFLVS
+583 AKREEVQKLGFLVS

-630 LERLT
+630 LEKLT
-635 AQTPINHP
+635 TQTPINHP
-643 YQSAKIIQNHEI
+643 YQSAKIIQNNEV

-716 EIKKALKDAQI
+716 KIKKALKDAQI

-740 ESHNT
+740 ESDNT

>member
-1 MKLSVNDLNVFVN
+1 MKLSVNDLNVFVD

-35 CIPCIAPKNV
+35 CIPYVAPKNV
-45 VVGKVLEKAPHKN
+45 V
-58 AEKLSVC
+58 
-65 QVGVGKVLEKA
+65 VGKVLEKA

-138 ICSSAELGFPK
+138 ICSSNELGFPK

-160 VGELVLGKE
+160 VGELVLGKG
-169 LNEYASFNTH
+169 LNEYAPFNTH

-222 DLITLSA
+222 DLITLCA

-235 HLAYYLIYNHSLKTP
+235 HLVYYLICNHSLKTP
-250 LNIKL
+250 LNVKL

-268 KNFIEF
+268 NNFIEF
-274 STHFSGV
+274 SAHFSGV
-281 IMNAYSLNKTPMD
+281 VMNAYSLDATPID

-380 SAHLKAAILESKQ
+380 SAHLKATILESKQ
-393 IKHSLKDRTL
+393 TKHSLKDRTL
-403 TFQLE
+403 KFQLE
-408 DITEILGLAVEKEK
+408 DITEILGLAIEEET

-427 KNLGFKVSVKEPNS
+427 KNLGFKVSVKVSNS
-441 NPQILEVIAPNFRHD
+441 KPQILEVVAPNFRHD

-468 RFVGIDNLISKPL
+468 RFVGIDHLISKPL
-481 DCVSSK
+481 DSVSNK
-487 NSNPH
+487 KSNPH

-542 ITTDL
+542 ITTEL

-583 SKREEIQKLGFLVS
+583 SKREEIQKLGFLAS

-630 LERLT
+630 LEKLT
-635 AQTPINHP
+635 TQAPINHP
-643 YQSAKIIQNHEI
+643 YQSAKIIQNNEI

-669 LDLFESYYAEIDAFK
+669 LDLFESYYAEIDASK
-684 LKRPAM
+684 LKRPVM

-716 EIKKALKDAQI
+716 KIKKALKDAQI

-740 ESHNT
+740 ESDNT

>member
-1 MKLSVNDLNVFVN
+1 MKLSINDLNVFVN
-14 TPKDIAKL
+14 TPKDIVKL

-27 RLGLEVES
+27 CLGLEVES

-65 QVGVGKVLEKA
+65 QVD
-76 PHKNAEKLS
+76 
-85 VCQVG
+85 

-130 RGVESCGM
+130 RGVESHGM

-169 LNEYASFNTH
+169 LNEYAPFNTH

-197 IAREISAFYHTPL
+197 VAREVSAFYHTPL
-210 KPIKALNFTPKS
+210 KPIKALNFTPTS

-229 GENIES
+229 DKNIES
-235 HLAYYLIYNHSLKTP
+235 HLAYYLVCNHSLKTS

-268 KNFIEF
+268 NNFIEF

-327 SEYLLLEAS
+327 SECLLLEAS
-336 YTDPISLSLKLHALK
+336 YTDPVSLSLKLHALK

-380 SAHLKAAILESKQ
+380 SAQLKATILESKQ
-393 IKHSLKDRTL
+393 TKHSLKDRAL

-408 DITEILGLAVEKEK
+408 DITEILGLVVEAEK
-422 IQGIL
+422 IQSIL

-441 NPQILEVIAPNFRHD
+441 KPQILEVIVPNFRHD

-481 DCVSSK
+481 HCVSSK

-597 GLQKKESYPD
+597 GLQKKEIYPD

-621 VSKVIGDFS
+621 VSRIIGDFS
-630 LERLT
+630 LEKLT

-643 YQSAKIIQNHEI
+643 YQSAKIIQNHEV

-669 LDLFESYYAEIDAFK
+669 LDLFESYYAEIDASK

-716 EIKKALKDAQI
+716 KIKKALKDAQI
-727 PNLSEILPLDIFK
+727 PNLSEILPLDVFK
-740 ESHNT
+740 ESDNT

>member
-22 CEDLS
+22 CENLS

-35 CIPCIAPKNV
+35 CVSCIAPKNV

-65 QVGVGKVLEKA
+65 QVD
-76 PHKNAEKLS
+76 
-85 VCQVG
+85 
-90 VGKEVLQ
+90 VGKEVLP
-97 IVCGAKNVAPNQFV
+97 IVCGAKNAAPNQFV

-130 RGVESCGM
+130 RGVESHGM

-169 LNEYASFNTH
+169 LNEYAPFNTH

-210 KPIKALNFTPKS
+210 KPIKALNLTPKS
-222 DLITLSA
+222 DLITLSV

-235 HLAYYLIYNHSLKTP
+235 HLAYYLICDHSLKTP

-262 LSENDL
+262 LSENNL
-268 KNFIEF
+268 NNFIEF
-274 STHFSGV
+274 SVHFSGV

-327 SEYLLLEAS
+327 SECLLLEAS

-380 SAHLKAAILESKQ
+380 SAHLKATILESKQ
-393 IKHSLKDRTL
+393 TKHSLKDRTL

-422 IQGIL
+422 IQSIL

-441 NPQILEVIAPNFRHD
+441 KPQILEVIAPNFRHD

-468 RFVGIDNLISKPL
+468 RFVGIDNLVSKPL
-481 DCVSSK
+481 NCVSSK
-487 NSNPH
+487 NSNP
-492 YDTHRFFENLKHK
+492 YYETHRFFENLKHK
-505 ALACGFKE
+505 ALTCGFKE
-513 VIHYVFYSKEKQ
+513 VIHYMFYSKEKQ

-542 ITTDL
+542 ITTEL

-583 SKREEIQKLGFLVS
+583 AKREEIQKLGFLVS

-612 WDFYSFAEC
+612 WDFYSFAEY

-630 LERLT
+630 LEKLT
-635 AQTPINHP
+635 TQTPINHP
-643 YQSAKIIQNHEI
+643 YQSAKIIQNNEI

-669 LDLFESYYAEIDAFK
+669 LDLFESYYAEIDASK

-716 EIKKALKDAQI
+716 RIKKALKDAQI

-740 ESHNT
+740 ESHNS

>member
-1 MKLSVNDLNVFVN
+1 MKLSVNDLNVFVD

-35 CIPCIAPKNV
+35 CIPCVAPKNV
-45 VVGKVLEKAPHKN
+45 V
-58 AEKLSVC
+58 
-65 QVGVGKVLEKA
+65 VGKVLEKA

-138 ICSSAELGFPK
+138 ICSSNELGFPK

-160 VGELVLGKE
+160 VGELVLGKG
-169 LNEYASFNTH
+169 LNECTPFNTH

-210 KPIKALNFTPKS
+210 KPIKTLNFTPKS
-222 DLITLSA
+222 DLITLCTD
-229 GENIES
+229 ENIES
-235 HLAYYLIYNHSLKTP
+235 HLAYYLVCNHSLKTP
-250 LNIKL
+250 LNVKL

-268 KNFIEF
+268 NNFIEF
-274 STHFSGV
+274 SVHFSGV
-281 IMNAYSLNKTPMD
+281 VMNAYSLDATPID

-380 SAHLKAAILESKQ
+380 STHLKASILESKQ
-393 IKHSLKDRTL
+393 TKHALKDRTL
-403 TFQLE
+403 KFKLE
-408 DITEILGLAVEKEK
+408 DITEILGLAIEEET

-427 KNLGFKVSVKEPNS
+427 KNLGFKVSIKEPNS
-441 NPQILEVIAPNFRHD
+441 KPQILEVVAPNFRHD

-468 RFVGIDNLISKPL
+468 RFVGIDHLISKPL
-481 DCVSSK
+481 DGVSNK
-487 NSNPH
+487 KSNPH

-542 ITTDL
+542 ITTEL

-583 SKREEIQKLGFLVS
+583 SKREEIQKLGFLAS

-630 LERLT
+630 LEKLT
-635 AQTPINHP
+635 TQAPINHP
-643 YQSAKIIQNHEI
+643 YQSAKIIQNHKI

-669 LDLFESYYAEIDAFK
+669 LDLLESYYAEIDASK

-705 TLIIDENTAFS
+705 TLIIDENTTFS
-716 EIKKALKDAQI
+716 KIKKALKDAQI

-740 ESHNT
+740 ESNNT

>member
-1 MKLSVNDLNVFVN
+1 MKLSVNDLNVFVDV
-14 TPKDIAKL
+14 PKDIAKL

-35 CIPCIAPKNV
+35 SIPCVAPKNV
-45 VVGKVLEKAPHKN
+45 V
-58 AEKLSVC
+58 
-65 QVGVGKVLEKA
+65 VGKVLEKA

-130 RGVESCGM
+130 RGVESYGM
-138 ICSSAELGFPK
+138 ICSSGELGFPK

-160 VGELVLGKE
+160 VGELVLGKG
-169 LNEYASFNTH
+169 LNEYAPFNTH

-222 DLITLSA
+222 DLITLCA

-235 HLAYYLIYNHSLKTP
+235 HLAYYLICNHSLKTP
-250 LNIKL
+250 LNVKL

-268 KNFIEF
+268 NNFIEF
-274 STHFSGV
+274 SMHFSGV
-281 IMNAYSLNKTPMD
+281 VMNAYSLNITPID

-380 SAHLKAAILESKQ
+380 STHLKAAILESKQ
-393 IKHSLKDRTL
+393 TKHALKDRTL
-403 TFQLE
+403 EFKLE
-408 DITEILGLAVEKEK
+408 DITEILGLAIEEET

-427 KNLGFKVSVKEPNS
+427 KNLGFKVSIKVSNS
-441 NPQILEVIAPNFRHD
+441 KPQILEVVAPNFRHD

-468 RFVGIDNLISKPL
+468 RFVGIDHLISKPL
-481 DCVSSK
+481 DSVSNK
-487 NSNPH
+487 KSNPH

-533 EDPLELQNP
+533 EDPLELQNS
-542 ITTDL
+542 ITTEL

-583 SKREEIQKLGFLVS
+583 SKREEIQKLGFLAS

-630 LERLT
+630 LEKLT
-635 AQTPINHP
+635 TQTPINHP
-643 YQSAKIIQNHEI
+643 YQSAKIIQNHKI

-716 EIKKALKDAQI
+716 RIKKALKDAQI

>member
-22 CEDLS
+22 CENLS
-27 RLGLEVES
+27 CLGLEVES

-65 QVGVGKVLEKA
+65 QVDI
-76 PHKNAEKLS
+76 
-85 VCQVG
+85 
-90 VGKEVLQ
+90 GKEVLP
-97 IVCGAKNVAPNQFV
+97 IVCGAKNVASNQFV

-138 ICSSAELGFPK
+138 ICSSIELGFPK

-169 LNEYASFNTH
+169 LNEYAPFNTH

-222 DLITLSA
+222 GLITLSA
-229 GENIES
+229 DKNIES
-235 HLAYYLIYNHSLKTP
+235 HLAYYLVCNHSLKTP
-250 LNIKL
+250 LKVKL

-281 IMNAYSLNKTPMD
+281 ILNAYSLNKTPMD

-327 SEYLLLEAS
+327 SEHLLLEAS
-336 YTDPISLSLKLHALK
+336 YIDPISLSLKLHALK

-380 SAHLKAAILESKQ
+380 SAHLKATILESKQ
-393 IKHSLKDRTL
+393 TEHSLKDRTL

-408 DITEILGLAVEKEK
+408 DITEILGLVVEKEK

-441 NPQILEVIAPNFRHD
+441 KPQILEVVAPNFRHD
-456 IKTIQDIAEEIL
+456 IKIIQDIAEEIL
-468 RFVGIDNLISKPL
+468 RFVGIDNLVSKPL
-481 DCVSSK
+481 NSVSSK
-487 NSNPH
+487 HSNPH

-542 ITTDL
+542 ITTEL

-583 SKREEIQKLGFLVS
+583 AKREEIQKLGFLIS
-597 GLQKKESYPD
+597 GLQKKENYPD

-621 VSKVIGDFS
+621 VSRIIGDFS
-630 LERLT
+630 LEKLT
-635 AQTPINHP
+635 TQTPINHP
-643 YQSAKIIQNHEI
+643 YQSAKIIQNNEV

-669 LDLFESYYAEIDAFK
+669 LDLFESYYAEIDASK
-684 LKRPAM
+684 LKRHAM

-716 EIKKALKDAQI
+716 KIKKALKDAQI

-740 ESHNT
+740 ESHNS
-745 IALSVRCVIHS
+745 IALSLRCVIHS

>member
-1 MKLSVNDLNVFVN
+1 MKLSVNDLNVFVD

-35 CIPCIAPKNV
+35 SIPCVAPKNV

-65 QVGVGKVLEKA
+65 QV
-76 PHKNAEKLS
+76 S
-85 VCQVG
+85 

-123 TIAKTEL
+123 TIAKTDL

-138 ICSSAELGFPK
+138 ICSSSELGFPK

-160 VGELVLGKE
+160 VGELVLGKG
-169 LNEYASFNTH
+169 LNEYAPFNTH

-222 DLITLSA
+222 DLITLCA

-235 HLAYYLIYNHSLKTP
+235 HLAYYLICNHSLKTP
-250 LNIKL
+250 LNVKL

-268 KNFIEF
+268 NNFIEF
-274 STHFSGV
+274 SVHFSGV
-281 IMNAYSLNKTPMD
+281 VMNAYSLDATPID

-362 YRSARGSNPNL
+362 YRSTRGSNPNL

-380 SAHLKAAILESKQ
+380 STHLKATILESKQ
-393 IKHSLKDRTL
+393 TKHALKDRTL
-403 TFQLE
+403 EFKLE
-408 DITEILGLAVEKEK
+408 DITEILGLVIEEET

-427 KNLGFKVSVKEPNS
+427 KNLGFKVSIKEPS
-441 NPQILEVIAPNFRHD
+441 SKPQILEVVAPNFRHD

-468 RFVGIDNLISKPL
+468 RFVGIDHLISKPL
-481 DCVSSK
+481 DSVSNK
-487 NSNPH
+487 KSNPH

-542 ITTDL
+542 ITTEL

-583 SKREEIQKLGFLVS
+583 SKREEIQKLGFLAS
-597 GLQKKESYPD
+597 GLQKKESYPN

-630 LERLT
+630 LEKLT
-635 AQTPINHP
+635 TQTPINHP
-643 YQSAKIIQNHEI
+643 YQSAKIIQNHKI

-669 LDLFESYYAEIDAFK
+669 LDLFESYYAEIDASK

-716 EIKKALKDAQI
+716 RIKKALKDAQI

-740 ESHNT
+740 ESDNT
-745 IALSVRCVIHS
+745 IALSVRCVIYS

-781 NARLKG
+781 NAHLKG

>member
-35 CIPCIAPKNV
+35 CVSCVAPKNV

-65 QVGVGKVLEKA
+65 QVD
-76 PHKNAEKLS
+76 
-85 VCQVG
+85 

-97 IVCGAKNVAPNQFV
+97 IVCGAKNVVPNQFV

-138 ICSSAELGFPK
+138 ICSSIELGFPK

-169 LNEYASFNTH
+169 LNEYAPFNTH

-210 KPIKALNFTPKS
+210 KPIKALNFTPTS
-222 DLITLSA
+222 DLITLSV
-229 GENIES
+229 GESIES
-235 HLAYYLIYNHSLKTP
+235 HLAYYLICNHSLKTP

-268 KNFIEF
+268 NNFIEF
-274 STHFSGV
+274 SAHFSGV
-281 IMNAYSLNKTPMD
+281 ILNAYSLNETPID
-294 LSVKNDE
+294 LIVKNDE

-312 KRSTIAIKHQDQKDL
+312 KRSTIAIKHQVQKDL
-327 SEYLLLEAS
+327 SECLLLEAS

-380 SAHLKAAILESKQ
+380 SAHLKATILESKQ
-393 IKHSLKDRTL
+393 TKHSLKDRAL

-441 NPQILEVIAPNFRHD
+441 KLPILEVIVPNFRHD

-468 RFVGIDNLISKPL
+468 RFVGIDNLVSKPL
-481 DCVSSK
+481 HCVSSK

-513 VIHYVFYSKEKQ
+513 VVHYVFYSKEKQ

-542 ITTDL
+542 ITTEL

-583 SKREEIQKLGFLVS
+583 AKREEIQKLGFLVS

-630 LERLT
+630 LEKLN

-716 EIKKALKDAQI
+716 RIKKTLKDAQI

-740 ESHNT
+740 ESHNS